1 MYTINEIEKLLSKQ
15 ARAALTAN
23 GNDLFDVYEPQA
35 AQIVV
40 NKANINPDDPPAWV
54 MQPFVWILEYL
65 LLNQFSGLSA
75 ETINMVSERYKEAIK
90 ILEEEHRDVINQ
102 DAATGTFNDLYR
114 GEF

>member
-1 MYTINEIEKLLSKQ
+1 MYTINEVEKLLSKQ
-15 ARAALTAN
+15 ARSALTAN
-23 GNDLFDVYEPQA
+23 GNDLFNVYEPQA

-40 NKANINPDDPPAWV
+40 NKTNINPEDPPYWV

-65 LLNQFSGLSA
+65 VLNQFSGLSA

-90 ILEEEHRDVINQ
+90 ILEEENSDIINQ
-102 DAATGTFNDLYR
+102 DSTTGTYNNLYR